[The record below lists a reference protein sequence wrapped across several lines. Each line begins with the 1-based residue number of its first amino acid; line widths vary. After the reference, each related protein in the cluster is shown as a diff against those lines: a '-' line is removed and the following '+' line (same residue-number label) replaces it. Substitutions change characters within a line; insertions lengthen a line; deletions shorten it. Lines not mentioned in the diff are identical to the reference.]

1 MPWELKGLGKGTW
14 MLGADGTG
22 EVVSG
27 AYLNI
32 NRCQGMVFG
41 MRAQCE

>member
-14 MLGADGTG
+14 MPGTDGMG
-22 EVVSG
+22 EVAFG

-32 NRCQGMVFG
+32 DAR
-41 MRAQCE
+41 E